1 MMNVNLIAGE
11 FATQE
16 TLGLI
21 TKLIDLK
28 ISDREDKITNEE
40 DIQTPELKI
49 KSLQNDLDSI
59 RNYISEKV
67 SK

>member
-59 RNYISEKV
+59 RNYTS
-67 SK
+67 

>member
-11 FATQE
+11 LETQE
-16 TLGLI
+16 ALGLI

-28 ISDREDKITNEE
+28 ISNHEDKITNEE
-40 DIQTPELKI
+40 DVQTPELKI

-67 SK
+67 GE